1 MSEKKIR
8 KITTSGKYS
17 KALVLPREF
26 LRKLNW
32 RENQNLEV
40 ELDEKKKQLII
51 RDAK

>member
-1 MSEKKIR
+1 MEKEIR
-8 KITTSGKYS
+8 KIAKSGRYS
-17 KALVLPREF
+17 KSLVLPRDF

-40 ELDEKKKQLII
+40 ELDEKKKRLII